1 MFVYIC
7 RQLGERRVSTIE
19 FNTHITDA
27 EWEVMRVV
35 WANDRVT
42 SKKIISVLKEKM
54 DWTQSTIKTILGRL
68 VEKGVLDT
76 EQEGRKFIYT
86 ANIEEKEAV
95 RDCVED
101 IFKRICN
108 KKVGNVIGSIIEDHV
123 LSFDDIDRLEKILE
137 MKKSFAV
144 EEVDCN
150 CPEGQCDCH
159 LHHH

>member
-1 MFVYIC
+1 M
-7 RQLGERRVSTIE
+7 STIE

-42 SKKIISVLKEKM
+42 SKKVISVLQEKM
-54 DWTQSTIKTILGRL
+54 DWTQSTIKTILGQL
-68 VEKGVLDT
+68 VGKGVLNT
-76 EQEGRKFIYT
+76 EHEGRKFIYT
-86 ANIEEKEAV
+86 ANIEETEAV
-95 RDCVED
+95 RDYAED
-101 IFKRICN
+101 IFNRICN
-108 KKVGNVIGSIIEDHV
+108 KKVANVIGSIIEDHV

-150 CPEGQCDCH
+150 CPEGQCECH

>member
-1 MFVYIC
+1 M
-7 RQLGERRVSTIE
+7 STIVVSP
-19 FNTHITDA
+19 HITYA

-35 WANDRVT
+35 WAYGRVT
-42 SKKIISVLKEKM
+42 SKEIISILKEKM
-54 DWTQSTIKTILGRL
+54 DWKQATIKTLLGRL
-68 VEKGVLDT
+68 VEKGVLNT
-76 EQEGRKFIYT
+76 EQEGRNFIYT

-95 RDCVED
+95 RDYVED
-101 IFKRICN
+101 IFNRICN
-108 KKVGNVIGSIIEDHV
+108 KKVGNVIGSIIENHV

-150 CPEGQCDCH
+150 CPEGQCECH

>member
-1 MFVYIC
+1 MGAIVY
-7 RQLGERRVSTIE
+7 
-19 FNTHITDA
+19 NTRITDA

-35 WANDRVT
+35 WANDQVT
-42 SKKIISVLKEKM
+42 SKKVISVLQKKM

-68 VEKGVLDT
+68 VEKGVLNA

-95 RDCVED
+95 RVYTED
-101 IFKRICN
+101 IFNRICN

-150 CPEGQCDCH
+150 CPEGQCECN
-159 LHHH
+159 LHHKGE

>member
-1 MFVYIC
+1 M
-7 RQLGERRVSTIE
+7 STIVV
-19 FNTHITDA
+19 NPHITDA

-35 WANDRVT
+35 WANGRVT
-42 SKKIISVLKEKM
+42 SKEIISILKEKM
-54 DWTQSTIKTILGRL
+54 DWKQATIKTLLGRL
-68 VEKGVLDT
+68 VEKGVLNT
-76 EQEGRKFIYT
+76 EQEGRNFIYT

-95 RDCVED
+95 RDYVED
-101 IFKRICN
+101 IFNRICN
-108 KKVGNVIGSIIEDHV
+108 KKVGNVIGSIIEKHV